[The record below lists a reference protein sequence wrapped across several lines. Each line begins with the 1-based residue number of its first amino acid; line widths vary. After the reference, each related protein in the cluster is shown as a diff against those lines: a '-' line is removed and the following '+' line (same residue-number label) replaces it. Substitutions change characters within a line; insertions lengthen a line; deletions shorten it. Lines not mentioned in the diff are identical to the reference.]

1 MDRKYFIPV
10 MVLTSMT
17 IFQSP
22 AYSQL
27 EMPKVTIQQ
36 FGFQPITSPSPS
48 PVQPAQ
54 RSQPGLSNM
63 INAWQNETDSVKKKR
78 LARQIQTRVGV
89 KADGV
94 IGSQTMKAIQ
104 QAGGMGQPA
113 PGGGFNPNPGQPAPG
128 GGFNPNPGQPAP
140 GGGGFFGNLFGQR
153 PAGAP
158 PPPPGGFN
166 PNPGQ
171 PAPGG
176 GFGFNP
182 NPGQPAQGGGL
193 FGNLFGPRPNQP
205 GAQGVNNLMRE

>member
-17 IFQSP
+17 ILQSP

-27 EMPKVTIQQ
+27 EMPKVTIQK
-36 FGFQPITSPSPS
+36 FGFQPNTSPSPS
-48 PVQPAQ
+48 PIQPAQ

-63 INAWQNETDSVKKKR
+63 INAWQNETDPVKKKR

-104 QAGGMGQPA
+104 QAGGM
-113 PGGGFNPNPGQPAPG
+113 GQPAPG

-182 NPGQPAQGGGL
+182 NPGQQSPS
-193 FGNLFGPRPNQP
+193 
-205 GAQGVNNLMRE
+205 GAAGD